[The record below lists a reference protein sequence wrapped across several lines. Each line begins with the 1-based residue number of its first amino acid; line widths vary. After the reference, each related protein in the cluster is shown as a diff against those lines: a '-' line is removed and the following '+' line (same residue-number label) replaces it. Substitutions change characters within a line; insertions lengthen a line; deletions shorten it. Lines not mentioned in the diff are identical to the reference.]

1 MSRVI
6 RRGTLYLFG
15 RFAWAQRRDAQA
27 NPPAMYLVGRLNRG
41 IAGAPAS
48 LGKPLERLA
57 STSSW
62 LGGRFATLRAARLAR
77 ELSASALAERS
88 GVSRG

>member
-6 RRGTLYLFG
+6 RRGILYLFG

-27 NPPAMYLVGRLNRG
+27 NPPAMYLAGGLNIG

-48 LGKPLERLA
+48 PGKPLERLGEH
-57 STSSW
+57 
-62 LGGRFATLRAARLAR
+62 LIVARWAVPGWR
-77 ELSASALAERS
+77 
-88 GVSRG
+88 

>member
-6 RRGTLYLFG
+6 RRGTLYVFG
-15 RFAWAQRRDAQA
+15 RFPWAQRRDAQA
-27 NPPAMYLVGRLNRG
+27 NPPVMYLVGRLNIG

-48 LGKPLERLA
+48 PRKLLERLA

-77 ELSASALAERS
+77 ELSASLSLSAL
-88 GVSRG
+88 VSPV